1 MPDRGRTLLGPALAL
16 VHTGQAPTRS
26 ALTSA
31 LDVTRATA
39 GAISAELE
47 ALGLITVD
55 SSPAGGGRGR
65 PSHRLAIDPE
75 GPVVIAAQLHADG
88 LSVALA
94 GLGGRIGTPVH
105 HPLPAATDP
114 VRLLRAVAAAGAE
127 LARASAR
134 RCLGAGLALP
144 NPVTEPD
151 GAALAAL
158 HFAWPSGTPVADLFA
173 EEIRKADLGPRA
185 RSPFPNAVANDANL
199 AALAE
204 HRHGAGRGARHLLLV
219 TSGHRGVGGALVI
232 DGRLHTGSA
241 GLALEV
247 GHLTVDPQG
256 RPCPCGNRGCLNV
269 ETDPEA
275 LLAAA
280 GRAVEPGRPVLEQ
293 AREVVAAAYGPLR
306 APAVDDCAL
315 ASGGGGSV
323 SGRAVDARSG
333 GPSGYDS
340 ASGSSEEGRSV
351 GLGTSGSSTAAA
363 AVGRPS
369 VAAIDDCAA
378 DPAASGSAPD
388 PAARAAVDRA
398 VDHLGLG
405 LAGLVNILNPDRIVL
420 SGLHRDLLLAAPERL
435 AAVVAE
441 RCLWGRSGRVP
452 IVPAEVVHAGL
463 VGAAEL
469 AWEPFLCDPQSVRG

>member
-1 MPDRGRTLLGPALAL
+1 MAAAENSGAHARRAAPDRGRTLLGPALAL

-31 LDVTRATA
+31 LEVTRATA
-39 GAISAELE
+39 GAVSAELE

-65 PSHRLAIDPE
+65 PSHRLAVDPA
-75 GPVVIAAQLHADG
+75 GPVVIAAQIHADG
-88 LSVALA
+88 LSLALV
-94 GLGGRIGTPVH
+94 GLGGRLEPPVH
-105 HPLPAATDP
+105 LPLPAATGP
-114 VRLLRAVAAAGAE
+114 ARMLRAVAEAGAE
-127 LARASAR
+127 LARASSR
-134 RCLGAGLALP
+134 RCLGTALALP

-151 GAALAAL
+151 GTALVAL

-173 EEIRKADLGPRA
+173 EEVRKADQGPRA
-185 RSPFPNAVANDANL
+185 LDPFPSAVANDANL

-256 RPCPCGNRGCLNV
+256 RPCLCGNRGCLNS

-275 LLAAA
+275 LFAAA
-280 GRAVEPGRPVLEQ
+280 GRTPDPDRPLLAQ
-293 AREVVAAAYGPLR
+293 AREL
-306 APAVDDCAL
+306 
-315 ASGGGGSV
+315 
-323 SGRAVDARSG
+323 ARSVDG
-333 GPSGYDS
+333 
-340 ASGSSEEGRSV
+340 
-351 GLGTSGSSTAAA
+351 
-363 AVGRPS
+363 
-369 VAAIDDCAA
+369 
-378 DPAASGSAPD
+378 D
-388 PAARAAVDRA
+388 PAARTA
-398 VDHLGLG
+398 VDHVVDRLGLG

-420 SGLHRDLLLAAPERL
+420 SGLHLDLLAAAPDRL
-435 AAVVAE
+435 ASVVAE

-452 IVPAEVVHAGL
+452 IVSAEVTHAGL
-463 VGAAEL
+463 VGAGEL
-469 AWEPFLCDPQSVRG
+469 AWAPYLNDPQSVLAVG

>member
-1 MPDRGRTLLGPALAL
+1 MAHTSSSPFSGAEPSRRPAPDRGRTLLGPALRL
-16 VHTGQAPTRS
+16 IHTGQAPTRS
-26 ALTSA
+26 ALTGA

-39 GAISAELE
+39 GAVTGELE

-65 PSHRLAIDPE
+65 PSHRLAVAPA
-75 GPVVIAAQLHADG
+75 GPVVIAAQIHADG
-88 LSVALA
+88 VSVALA
-94 GLGGRIGTPVH
+94 GLGGHLVEARH
-105 HPLPAATDP
+105 LPLPSATDP
-114 VRLLRAVAAAGAE
+114 VRLLRAAAEAGAE
-127 LARASAR
+127 LARATQR
-134 RCLGAGLALP
+134 RCLGIGLALP

-151 GAALAAL
+151 GTALAAL

-173 EEIRKADLGPRA
+173 EEVRKADPGPRA
-185 RSPFPNAVANDANL
+185 TTPLPSAVANDANL

-256 RPCPCGNRGCLNV
+256 RPCACGNRGCLNA

-275 LLAAA
+275 LFVAA
-280 GRAVEPGRPVLEQ
+280 GRTPDPDRSVFGQ
-293 AREVVAAAYGPLR
+293 AR
-306 APAVDDCAL
+306 AL
-315 ASGGGGSV
+315 
-323 SGRAVDARSG
+323 
-333 GPSGYDS
+333 
-340 ASGSSEEGRSV
+340 
-351 GLGTSGSSTAAA
+351 
-363 AVGRPS
+363 
-369 VAAIDDCAA
+369 AA
-378 DPAASGSAPD
+378 DPD
-388 PAARAAVDRA
+388 PAVRRA
-398 VDHLGLG
+398 VDHVVDRLGLG

-420 SGLHRDLLLAAPERL
+420 SGLHLDLLAAAPERL
-435 AAVVAE
+435 AAVVAD

-452 IVPAEVVHAGL
+452 IVPAQVTHAGL

-469 AWEPFLCDPQSVRG
+469 AWEPYLNDPQASAETR

>member
-1 MPDRGRTLLGPALAL
+1 MLGPALAL

-65 PSHRLAIDPE
+65 PSHRLAVDPS
-75 GPVVIAAQLHADG
+75 GPVVIAAQIHADG
-88 LSVALA
+88 LSIALA
-94 GLGGRIGTPVH
+94 GLGGRLEEPVH
-105 HPLPAATDP
+105 LPLPDATDP
-114 VRLLRAVAAAGAE
+114 VRLLSAVARAGAD
-127 LARASAR
+127 LARASGR
-134 RCLGAGLALP
+134 RCLGAALALP

-173 EEIRKADLGPRA
+173 EQLRKADLGPRA
-185 RSPFPNAVANDANL
+185 RMPLPSTVANDANL

-204 HRHGAGRGARHLLLV
+204 HRHGAGRGSRHLLLV

-241 GLALEV
+241 GLAMEV

-256 RPCPCGNRGCLNV
+256 RPCACGNRGCLNS

-275 LLAAA
+275 LFAAA
-280 GRAVEPGRPVLEQ
+280 DRTPDPRRPLLEQ
-293 AREVVAAAYGPLR
+293 ARE
-306 APAVDDCAL
+306 L
-315 ASGGGGSV
+315 A
-323 SGRAVDARSG
+323 R
-333 GPSGYDS
+333 
-340 ASGSSEEGRSV
+340 
-351 GLGTSGSSTAAA
+351 AAA
-363 AVGRPS
+363 A
-369 VAAIDDCAA
+369 
-378 DPAASGSAPD
+378 DPR
-388 PAARAAVDRA
+388 ARAAVDHV
-398 VDHLGLG
+398 VDRLGLG

-420 SGLHRDLLLAAPERL
+420 SGLHRDLLAAAPERL
-435 AAVVAE
+435 AAVVAD
-441 RCLWGRSGRVP
+441 RCLLGRSGRMP
-452 IVPAEVVHAGL
+452 IVAAEVTHAGL

-469 AWEPFLCDPQSVRG
+469 AWEPLLHDPQAVAAGTVAGTRGERQK